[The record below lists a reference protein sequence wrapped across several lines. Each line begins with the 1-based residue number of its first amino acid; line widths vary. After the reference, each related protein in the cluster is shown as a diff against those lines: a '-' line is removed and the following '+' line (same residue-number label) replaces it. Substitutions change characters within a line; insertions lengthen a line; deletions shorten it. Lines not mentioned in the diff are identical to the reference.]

1 MGKRMRECLWCSQ
14 SNEVKAELQHVED
27 NGKMHFVCKICGRIS
42 EDKEYTFKHNGV
54 KVYDYG
60 E

>member
-1 MGKRMRECLWCSQ
+1 MRECLWCGKH
-14 SNEVKAELQHVED
+14 NEVKAELQYVES
-27 NGKMHFVCKICGRIS
+27 NGKMYFVCKICGRIS
-42 EDKEYTFKHNGV
+42 EDKEYKIKHNGV